1 MRSFLRQTPLLVAA
15 IVALSASSAW
25 AATAPSNESVVES
38 AIAQSPIST
47 RVPSSLTPALAS
59 VTPSTLLSLQGSS
72 MVDNC
77 NPYGNPSLVNAPVPC
92 WFGSTTATRVVV
104 AFGDSSM
111 GNWLP
116 ALASAMKVANYK
128 LAAFVFPGCP
138 TLYPVPGSVSTP
150 LTNAMATQ
158 CTKYRTTV
166 PAAIAALHPTAVIVS
181 RLATGW
187 SGNLTIDIAQW
198 RATFAQIAPSGA
210 KRYIMM
216 STPNLPQ
223 VNVPVCLGLNHTI
236 DQCSPRYNVKSTSH
250 ADDYYSEM
258 MRDINSAKVLSV
270 PLISTYQWFCQLG
283 RPGTNVCPA
292 VIKNYL
298 VYVDE
303 EHITTAYMQFITPA
317 VTDALRA
324 AGFK

>member
-1 MRSFLRQTPLLVAA
+1 MRRIRRHAPLLVVA
-15 IVALSASSAW
+15 IVTLGASSAW
-25 AATAPSNESVVES
+25 AATAPSNESVVEN
-38 AIAQSPIST
+38 AIAQSPILA
-47 RVPSSLTPALAS
+47 RAPSSLTPALS
-59 VTPSTLLSLQGSS
+59 TVTPSNLLNLQGSG
-72 MVDNC
+72 MANDC
-77 NPYGNPSLVNAPVPC
+77 NPFGNPSLVNNPTPC
-92 WFGSTTATRVVV
+92 WLGSTTASRVVV

-116 ALASAMKVANYK
+116 VLASAMKSANYK
-128 LAAFVFPGCP
+128 LAAFIFPGCP

-150 LTNAMATQ
+150 LTVTMAAQ
-158 CTKYRTTV
+158 CTKYRSNV

-187 SGNLTIDIAQW
+187 SGNLTIDAAQW
-198 RATFAQIAPSGA
+198 RTTFARVAPAGA
-210 KRYIMM
+210 KRFMLM
-216 STPNLPQ
+216 STPNLPH
-223 VNVPVCLGLNHTI
+223 VNIPVCVGLNHTI

-283 RPGTNVCPA
+283 HPGVNVCPA

-303 EHITTAYMQFITPA
+303 EHITTAYMQFIAPA